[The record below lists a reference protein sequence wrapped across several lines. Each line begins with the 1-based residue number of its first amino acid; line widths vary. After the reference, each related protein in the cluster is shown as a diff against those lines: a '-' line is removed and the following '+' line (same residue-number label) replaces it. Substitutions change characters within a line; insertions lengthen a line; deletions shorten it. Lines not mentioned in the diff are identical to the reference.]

1 MRHSFVEQL
10 DENAQLGTEKS
21 IYNLLYTRM
30 NLGEITNS
38 TQPNVKGISMLS
50 VSSTIQ
56 NYKVHWP
63 GQIEQDKGNWPCK
76 WRYLFLCLRK

>member
-56 NYKVHWP
+56 NYKAH
-63 GQIEQDKGNWPCK
+63 
-76 WRYLFLCLRK
+76 

>member
-10 DENAQLGTEKS
+10 DENAKLGTEKS
-21 IYNLLYTRM
+21 IYNLLYTGI

-56 NYKVHWP
+56 NYKV
-63 GQIEQDKGNWPCK
+63 Q
-76 WRYLFLCLRK
+76 

>member
-56 NYKVHWP
+56 NYKVH
-63 GQIEQDKGNWPCK
+63 
-76 WRYLFLCLRK
+76 